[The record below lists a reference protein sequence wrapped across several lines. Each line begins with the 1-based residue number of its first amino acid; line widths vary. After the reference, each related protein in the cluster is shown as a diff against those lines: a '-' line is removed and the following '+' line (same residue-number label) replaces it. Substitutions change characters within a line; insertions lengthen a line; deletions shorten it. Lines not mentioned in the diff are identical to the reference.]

1 MITKIKVLDKII
13 NFSLLLV
20 IKEVDDVLKHCPEY
34 PYQIVFYSNQEL
46 RQTLINNVLSEIP
59 NYYAIVEES
68 QNLPEDPRC
77 IYASWEERLFL
88 IIKICNNIIALFEEN
103 AELFSCQLVQ
113 KRDLENESSLGC
125 S

>member
-1 MITKIKVLDKII
+1 MITKIKLLDKII

-34 PYQIVFYSNQEL
+34 PYQIAFNSNPEL

-59 NYYAIVEES
+59 HYYGIVEES
-68 QNLPEDPRC
+68 QALPEDPRC

-88 IIKICNNIIALFEEN
+88 IIKICNEIIALFEEN
-103 AELFSCQLVQ
+103 ADLFSCQLT
-113 KRDLENESSLGC
+113 E
-125 S
+125 